1 MTVTANG
8 SRTTLTDG
16 HVRPDVHVRVRSPE
30 NTPPGGS
37 DPETPSKSARAR
49 AIPRDWTKR
58 QLSDGRDFVSLNVG
72 ELAESVTCGWAAN
85 QQPQPLS
92 VTWRQVPP
100 AKGEA
105 TGRANWCA
113 LTAAGVTRALFH
125 TFGYLIVFA
134 TNTRIKAAVF
144 GLITLTLAAIHLAA
158 DLAG

>member
-16 HVRPDVHVRVRSPE
+16 HTSPDVHVRVRSPE
-30 NTPPGGS
+30 NGPPGVFGRES
-37 DPETPSKSARAR
+37 PSKSARAR
-49 AIPRDWTKR
+49 AIPREWAKR

-105 TGRANWCA
+105 TGRANWCV
-113 LTAAGVTRALFH
+113 LTAAGLARALFH
-125 TFGYLIVFA
+125 TLAYLIVFA
-134 TNTRIKAAVF
+134 TNTRVKAAVF
-144 GLITLTLAAIHLAA
+144 GLITLTLAAIHTAA
-158 DLAG
+158 TLAG